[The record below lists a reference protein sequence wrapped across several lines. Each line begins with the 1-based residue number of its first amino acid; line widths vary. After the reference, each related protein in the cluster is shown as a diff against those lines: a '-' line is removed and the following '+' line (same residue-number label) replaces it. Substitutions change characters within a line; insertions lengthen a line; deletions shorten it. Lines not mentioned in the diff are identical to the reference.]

1 MPRIAPKIVVNKEV
15 LLLLAAAG
23 TAWGL
28 WMAGFANFS
37 TRSWGTALPSSRAS
51 CAWRSVGFLHL
62 RDVCDGFNRVAT
74 PGGYR
79 RGPTLEKLSG
89 GN

>member
-37 TRSWGTALPSSRAS
+37 T
-51 CAWRSVGFLHL
+51 
-62 RDVCDGFNRVAT
+62 
-74 PGGYR
+74 
-79 RGPTLEKLSG
+79 
-89 GN
+89 